1 MQMEMLPK
9 KNGKQE
15 LSLWVK
21 LVVIKVNHEKIPP
34 HFLSGILEEA
44 KGYGKGIEK
53 FLKNMKKE
61 WTSTLFWLIRK
72 QY

>member
-34 HFLSGILEEA
+34 HIPSGILQEA
-44 KGYGKGIEK
+44 KGCGKRIER

-61 WTSTLFWLIRK
+61 WTSTLFWLIGK